1 MHWVYLDNNA
11 TTQPDER
18 VVAAMLDASQ
28 NLWANPSSVHR
39 LGQLA
44 RQRVELARA
53 SIARLIGAKDRELIF
68 TSGGTEANNLALRG
82 TLTQGNK
89 AAGTLIT
96 TDIEHAAIRE
106 PATDLAAMGVTVVKL
121 PTDLAGLIDVHCV
134 TTALNEALR
143 NNSQGPIL
151 VSVLWANNETGVI
164 QDIAAIARACK
175 EAEQSPPNAARSR
188 VLLHIDATQAV
199 GKIPVDLRTVQADLL
214 TLAPHKFH
222 GPKGVG
228 VLFVR
233 TGVKLKPL
241 NRGGAQERD
250 RRGGTENTPAILGAG
265 VAADLAA
272 EFLSDTAR
280 IESLRTMRDRLERGI
295 LSALPGLRVVVNSGS
310 LPPHQRLWNTT
321 NIGFAH
327 LQAEAI
333 LLALSERGLCASA
346 GAACSSGSLEPSPVL
361 LAMGIDEP
369 LAHGS
374 VRFSLS
380 RFTTQH
386 DIDHAIALVPE
397 VVLRLARAMPGLIR
411 TSEISSPSHRNETI
425 TRAD

>member
-1 MHWVYLDNNA
+1 MDWVYLDNNA

-53 SIARLIGAKDRELIF
+53 SIARLIGAKDRELVF

-89 AAGTLIT
+89 PAGTLIT

-106 PATDLAAMGVTVVKL
+106 PATELAASGVTVIKL
-121 PTDLAGLIDVHCV
+121 PTDIAGLIDVHCV
-134 TTALNEALR
+134 TTALHQALR
-143 NNSQGPIL
+143 NNSPGPIL

-175 EAEQSPPNAARSR
+175 DAEQSPHNTARSR

-199 GKIPVDLRTVQADLL
+199 GKIPVDLRTIAADLL

-233 TGVKLKPL
+233 IGVKLKPL

-265 VAADLAA
+265 VAADLVAD
-272 EFLSDTAR
+272 FLSDTAR

-295 LSALPGLRVVVNSGS
+295 LSALPELRVVVNSGS
-310 LPPHQRLWNTT
+310 LAPNQRLWNTT

-380 RFTTQH
+380 RFTTDH

-397 VVLRLARAMPGLIR
+397 VVLRLARAMPGLIH
-411 TSEISSPSHRNETI
+411 TPEVSSPSPRDKTAAS
-425 TRAD
+425 AD